1 MQASIAQAYEAAK
14 QLYAQHGI
22 HTEDVLAK
30 LAAIRVSVHCW
41 QGDDVKGFL
50 FREQAL
56 SGGISVTGNYPG
68 AARTPDEL
76 RCDMEKAFSLIPG
89 KHKVNLHA
97 IYADTDEK
105 PDLNELEPKHFQP
118 WVDWAREQGLGLD
131 FNPTCFSHD
140 MSKDGLTLSHP
151 DPEVRA
157 FWIEHCKR
165 SRRIGAYFGEQLGQ
179 TCVTNVWVPDGYK
192 DAPADRLTPRRR
204 LKDSLDEVF
213 TEPLDPKHHL
223 DAVESKL
230 FGLGSEA
237 YVVGSHEFYMGYGMQ
252 NNKLICLDAGHFH
265 PTEVI
270 SNKLSSLAL
279 FSDGILLHVS
289 RPMRWDSD
297 HVVTMDDELLEIA
310 RELVRGDLLG
320 KTHIGLDFFDASI
333 NRVAA
338 WVIGT
343 RNTIKALLR
352 AMLEPVE
359 ALKQAELAGDYTTR
373 LALTEEFKSYPFG
386 AVWDYYCVTQGVPVR
401 EAWLSEVKQYEAD
414 VLLKRE
420 TAAGSAV
427 ETP

>member
-1 MQASIAQAYEAAK
+1 MQTSIEKSYEEAK
-14 QLYAQHGI
+14 SLYQKHGI
-22 HTEDVLAK
+22 DVDQVLEALEK
-30 LAAIRVSVHCW
+30 IKVSVHCW
-41 QGDDVKGFL
+41 QGDDVRGFL
-50 FREQAL
+50 FQDQEL
-56 SGGISVTGNYPG
+56 TGGISVTGNYPG
-68 AARTPDEL
+68 AARTPKQL
-76 RCDMEKAFSLIPG
+76 QADMEKAFSLIPG

-97 IYADTDEK
+97 IYADTNEK
-105 PDLNELEPKHFQP
+105 VDLDQLEPKHFQS
-118 WVDWAREQGLGLD
+118 WVDWAKEQGLGLD
-131 FNPTCFSHD
+131 FNPTCFSHEK
-140 MSKDGLTLSHP
+140 SSDGFTLSHP
-151 DPEVRA
+151 DPEIRQ
-157 FWIEHCKR
+157 FWIDHCIA
-165 SRRIGAYFGEQLGQ
+165 SRKIGAYFGEQLGQ

-192 DAPADRLTPRRR
+192 DVPADRMAPRQR
-204 LKDSLDEVF
+204 LKDSLDQVF
-213 TEPLDPKHHL
+213 AEEIDPKYNL

-237 YVVGSHEFYMGYGMQ
+237 YVVGSHEFYMGYGIT

-279 FSDGILLHVS
+279 FTDGILLHVS

-297 HVVTMDDELLEIA
+297 HVVVMDDELMEIG
-310 RELVRGDLLG
+310 RELVRNNLLET
-320 KTHIGLDFFDASI
+320 THIGLDFFDASI

-359 ALKQAELAGDYTTR
+359 ALKQAELEGDYTTR

-386 AVWDYYCVTQGVPVR
+386 AVWDYYCAKQGVPVR
-401 EAWLSEVKQYEAD
+401 EEWLAEVKTYEKE

-420 TAAGSAV
+420 NEAAV
-427 ETP
+427 VK

>member
-1 MQASIAQAYEAAK
+1 MNASIEKSYAEAKELYAAHGIDTDQVLK
-14 QLYAQHGI
+14 QLANI
-22 HTEDVLAK
+22 K
-30 LAAIRVSVHCW
+30 ISMHCW
-41 QGDDVKGFL
+41 QGDDVRGFL
-50 FREQAL
+50 FRDQAL

-68 AARTPDEL
+68 AARTPEEL
-76 RCDMEKAFSLIPG
+76 RADLEKAYSLIPG
-89 KHKVNLHA
+89 KHKLNLHA

-105 PDLNELEPKHFQP
+105 VDLDQLEPKHFQS
-118 WVDWAREQGLGLD
+118 WVDWAKANGLGLD
-131 FNPTCFSHD
+131 FNPTCFSHPK
-140 MSKDGLTLSHP
+140 SSDGFTLSHS
-151 DPEVRA
+151 DPAIRQ
-157 FWIEHCKR
+157 FWIDHCKA
-165 SRRIGAYFGEQLGQ
+165 SRKIGAYFGEQLGQ

-192 DAPADRLTPRRR
+192 DVPADRMAPRQR
-204 LKDSLDEVF
+204 LKAALDEVF
-213 TEPLDPKHHL
+213 AEELNPAHNL

-237 YVVGSHEFYMGYGMQ
+237 YVVGSHEFYMGYGLQ

-265 PTEVI
+265 PTETI

-279 FSDGILLHVS
+279 FADGILLHVS

-297 HVVTMDDELLEIA
+297 HVVTMDDELMDIA

-320 KTHIGLDFFDASI
+320 KTYIGLDFFDASI

-359 ALKQAELAGDYTTR
+359 ALRAAELAGDYTTR

-386 AVWDYYCVTQGVPVR
+386 AVWDYYCATQNVPVR
-401 EAWLSEVKQYEAD
+401 ESWLVEVKSYEQE
-414 VLLKRE
+414 VLSKRQ
-420 TAAGSAV
+420 G
-427 ETP
+427 